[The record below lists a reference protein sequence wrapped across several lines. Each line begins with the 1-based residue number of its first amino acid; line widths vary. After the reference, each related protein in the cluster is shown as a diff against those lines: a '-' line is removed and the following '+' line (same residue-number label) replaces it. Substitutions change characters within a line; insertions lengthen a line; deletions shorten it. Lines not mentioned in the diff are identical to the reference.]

1 MSIRKKIQV
10 PDRSVD
16 AQLVSVI
23 RDAASRSEKRD
34 HRDPMGG
41 VLELGKLCGQI
52 NRGSGGGIW
61 QPQVRLIF
69 TLAILNK
76 NVCHR
81 LVFLLSRY
89 AIQIHGRQ
97 PGAGRVTSVLDRESL
112 TLVFHQRDR
121 GS

>member
-1 MSIRKKIQV
+1 
-10 PDRSVD
+10 
-16 AQLVSVI
+16 
-23 RDAASRSEKRD
+23 
-34 HRDPMGG
+34 MGG

-81 LVFLLSRY
+81 VVSFLSRY
-89 AIQIHGRQ
+89 AMQIHDRQ
-97 PGAGRVTSVLDRESL
+97 PGAGGVTSVLDRESL